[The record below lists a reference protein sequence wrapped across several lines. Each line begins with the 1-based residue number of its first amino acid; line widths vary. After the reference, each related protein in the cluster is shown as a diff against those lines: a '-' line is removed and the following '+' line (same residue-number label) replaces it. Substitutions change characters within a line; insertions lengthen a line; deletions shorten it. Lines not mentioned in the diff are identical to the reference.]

1 MDREEVERIR
11 ADVERLDTLAG
22 ELRGCQARANAALRD
37 MESGRKKNTSMLF
50 AAVQLS
56 RAIRACR
63 GFSEYFE
70 KRTGVSL
77 SEEKGGQ
84 E

>member
-1 MDREEVERIR
+1 MDRETLERVR
-11 ADVERLDTLAG
+11 KDAERLDALVG
-22 ELRGCQARANAALRD
+22 ELRRCQARANAALRD
-37 MESGRKKNTSMLF
+37 IESGRKKNTSMLF

-77 SEEKGGQ
+77 SEEKEG
-84 E
+84 EK